1 MDYKGLSSKEAQDLF
16 VEFGPNEAVHSKR
29 ISGLISFLLRFKNP
43 LVLILIFAAII
54 SAFTGDW
61 VDSSLIVGIV
71 IVSIFLD
78 FINTYRSQKA
88 AELLKEEVAVNA
100 DVMRDGIFKEVR
112 IRMIIPG
119 DIVRLT
125 PGDIVPADGVTL
137 EAKDFFV
144 NEAALTGE
152 SFPLEKTPDAE
163 VMMGTSVMAGEA
175 TMKVISTGAK
185 TKFSGIAK
193 SLTEAENP
201 TEFDKGIK
209 DFSILI
215 MRITFILVIF
225 IFFVIA
231 LLKHDVLQAF
241 LFAMALAVG
250 LTPELLPMIIALNL
264 SKGSLIMA
272 KKGVIVKKLSSI
284 QNFGNMDVLCT
295 DKTGTLTEDR
305 IVLVRYIDIDGEVS
319 ESVYLNAYVSSSFR
333 TAYKN
338 PLDTAIKEYKK
349 IDIKDYT
356 KIDEIP
362 FDYKRKRDSIVVEH
376 EGKRFLVAK
385 GATDE
390 MLDSC
395 KYSLNSKNLMN
406 VSDKKKIVDLYENL
420 SADGYRV
427 LAIARKDNL
436 SEKSAYDSNEE
447 KDMIFLGFMAFLD
460 PAKKDVTATLNRLEQ
475 YGIEIKILTGD
486 NEFVTKKIA
495 SEIKLNV
502 KGLVLGADVEKMN
515 DQELSDILDHT
526 TIFARLNPDQKKRII
541 LSLQKNGHVVGYMG
555 DGINDAPSLRAAD
568 VGISVNNAV
577 DVAKESAD
585 LILLKKSLEDLVE
598 GILQGRRIF
607 ANTLKY
613 LMMAL
618 SSNFGNMFSM
628 AGASI
633 FFTFLPMLPTQ
644 ILFNNLLYDASQFA
658 IPLDNVDDEYIL
670 KPRKLD
676 MKFIKKFMYV
686 FGSAS
691 SIFDLMTFLTL
702 YFVFHFSGSAFQTGW
717 FIESIATQTLVIY
730 VIRTRL
736 KPFSQS
742 SPSRALVFSTLVAV
756 LIGWVIIYTPLAKL
770 FRFTPLALLPILA
783 IISIVLVY
791 LVVVELIKR
800 QFYKKISF

>member
-1 MDYKGLSSKEAQDLF
+1 M
-16 VEFGPNEAVHSKR
+16 
-29 ISGLISFLLRFKNP
+29 
-43 LVLILIFAAII
+43 
-54 SAFTGDW
+54 
-61 VDSSLIVGIV
+61 IV
-71 IVSIFLD
+71 
-78 FINTYRSQKA
+78 
-88 AELLKEEVAVNA
+88 
-100 DVMRDGIFKEVR
+100 
-112 IRMIIPG
+112 PG
-119 DIVRLT
+119 DVVRLT
-125 PGDIVPADGVTL
+125 PGDIIPADGIIL

-152 SFPLEKTPDAE
+152 SFPLEKTPDVE

-175 TMKVISTGAK
+175 TMKVVSTGAK

-319 ESVYLNAYVSSSFR
+319 ENVYLNAYVSSNFR

-395 KYSLNSKNLMN
+395 KYSLNSKNIMN
-406 VSDKKKIVDLYENL
+406 ATDKKKIVYLYESL

-427 LAIARKDNL
+427 LAIARKDDL
-436 SEKSAYDSNEE
+436 TEKSAYDSDEE
-447 KDMIFLGFMAFLD
+447 TDMIFLGFMAFLD

-495 SEIKLNV
+495 SEIQLNV
-502 KGLVLGADVEKMN
+502 KGLVLGADIEKMN
-515 DQELSDILDHT
+515 DQELSEVLDHT

-658 IPLDNVDDEYIL
+658 IPLDNVDDEFIL

-691 SIFDLMTFLTL
+691 SIFDLLTFLTL
-702 YFVFHFSGSAFQTGW
+702 YFAFHFSGSAFQTGW

-742 SPSRALVFSTLVAV
+742 SPSKALVFSTLGAV

-770 FRFTPLALLPILA
+770 FRFTPLALLPVLA

>member
-29 ISGLISFLLRFKNP
+29 ISGLLSFLLRFKNP

-71 IVSIFLD
+71 MVSIFLD

-100 DVMRDGIFKEVR
+100 DVSRDGVFKEVR
-112 IRMIIPG
+112 IRMIVPG
-119 DIVRLT
+119 DVVRLT
-125 PGDIVPADGVTL
+125 PGDIIPADGIIL

-152 SFPLEKTPDAE
+152 SFPLEKTPDVE

-175 TMKVISTGAK
+175 TMKVVSTGAK

-319 ESVYLNAYVSSSFR
+319 ENVYLNAYVSSNFR

-395 KYSLNSKNLMN
+395 KYSLNSKNIMN
-406 VSDKKKIVDLYENL
+406 ATDKKKIVYLYESL

-427 LAIARKDNL
+427 LAIARKDDL
-436 SEKSAYDSNEE
+436 TEKSAYDSDEE
-447 KDMIFLGFMAFLD
+447 TDMIFLGFMAFLD

-495 SEIKLNV
+495 SEIQLNV
-502 KGLVLGADVEKMN
+502 KGLVLGADIEKMN
-515 DQELSDILDHT
+515 DQELSEVLDHT

-658 IPLDNVDDEYIL
+658 IPLDNVDDEFIL

-691 SIFDLMTFLTL
+691 SIFDLLTFLTL
-702 YFVFHFSGSAFQTGW
+702 YFAFHFSGSAFQTGW

-742 SPSRALVFSTLVAV
+742 SPSKALVFSTLGAV

-770 FRFTPLALLPILA
+770 FRFTPLALLPVLA

>member
-319 ESVYLNAYVSSSFR
+319 EIVYLNAYVSSSFR

>member
-1 MDYKGLSSKEAQDLF
+1 
-16 VEFGPNEAVHSKR
+16 
-29 ISGLISFLLRFKNP
+29 
-43 LVLILIFAAII
+43 
-54 SAFTGDW
+54 
-61 VDSSLIVGIV
+61 
-71 IVSIFLD
+71 
-78 FINTYRSQKA
+78 
-88 AELLKEEVAVNA
+88 
-100 DVMRDGIFKEVR
+100 VR
-112 IRMIIPG
+112 IRMIVPG
-119 DIVRLT
+119 DVVRLT
-125 PGDIVPADGVTL
+125 PGDIIPADGIIL

-152 SFPLEKTPDAE
+152 SFPLEKTPDVE

-175 TMKVISTGAK
+175 TMKVVSTGAK

-319 ESVYLNAYVSSSFR
+319 ENVYLNAYVSSNFR

-395 KYSLNSKNLMN
+395 KYSLNSKNIMN
-406 VSDKKKIVDLYENL
+406 ATDKKKIVYLYESL

-427 LAIARKDNL
+427 LAIARKDDL
-436 SEKSAYDSNEE
+436 TEKSAYDSDEE
-447 KDMIFLGFMAFLD
+447 TDMIFLGFMAFLD

-495 SEIKLNV
+495 SEIQLNV
-502 KGLVLGADVEKMN
+502 KGLVLGADIEKMN
-515 DQELSDILDHT
+515 DQELSEVLDHT

-658 IPLDNVDDEYIL
+658 IPLDNVDDEFIL

-691 SIFDLMTFLTL
+691 SIFDLLTFLTL
-702 YFVFHFSGSAFQTGW
+702 YFAFHFSGSAFQTGW

-742 SPSRALVFSTLVAV
+742 SPSKALVFSTLGAV

-770 FRFTPLALLPILA
+770 FRFTPLALLPVLA